1 VARTQVIEALRK
13 VLVLEAAKGFADS
26 AVIGGLDAYA
36 STLLDEHASSLSPG
50 VTRQLRFLRNDKVGY
65 RGWQRPERETWVQK
79 TMQAIDPQ
87 PGPDGRDAEQV
98 QRQVGADRVAS
109 SSSSHTSSD
118 APPESP
124 DIHSSITPGRSRK
137 SVTALRGISTKT
149 AANLARLGVSTIVD
163 LVYLLPRRYLDY
175 TQIRRVSELEIDM
188 DQTVIGTV
196 VRVRVR
202 RFGDRPGTEAY
213 LRDGSGMVRVLWFN
227 QPWVARNLPANREIV
242 VSGTVR
248 LFRSEKVIE
257 SPEWE
262 PAHSAGIHTG
272 RLVPVYPL
280 TSGLSSRQMRRWMV
294 EALERCATDVAEYLP
309 AEIAARQQLMSL
321 PDAVHE
327 AHFPSNLERA
337 AMARQRLAF
346 DDLLSLQLGLRMTKR
361 YWQHS
366 QPGIPLRIDRSFLRA
381 YMQNLPFTLTAAQQK
396 VLNEI
401 EHDVARPVAMSR
413 LLQGEVGS
421 GKTVVALAAVL
432 MAVSNGLQGALMAP
446 TEVLAEQHYR
456 TIELLLRGSE
466 GHDNGDT
473 TPSAGSPALEL
484 LRNPIRTIPGVGGH
498 QTTLALLT
506 GSLTAANR
514 RRVHAQLASGRVDI
528 VVGTQALI
536 QREVTF
542 KRLGLAVVDEQ
553 HRFGVL
559 QRGGLRQ
566 KGFNPH
572 VLVMTAT
579 PIPRSLALAVYGD
592 LDLSV
597 IDSLPPGRQK
607 TVTRVIS
614 SSQMDRLYRFLRS
627 QIREGRQAY
636 VICPLISESPK
647 LEARAATEEYRRL
660 SEVVFP
666 DLRLGLLHGGLA
678 PKQKDEVMR
687 TFRDASTD
695 ILVSTTVVEV
705 GIDVPNATV
714 MIVLGAERFGLSQ
727 LHQLRGRVGRGTERS
742 YCILVSD
749 APSTATRERLRVV
762 EATQDGF
769 ALASHDLR
777 LRGPGDFL
785 GTQQTGLPELRV
797 ATLTDLSM
805 LEAARSEALRLIDDS
820 RFDSAAEYAAV
831 RQRVV
836 ELWRDNVEWS

>member
-1 VARTQVIEALRK
+1 VEDIQVIESLRK

-26 AVIGGLDAYA
+26 AVVGGLDAYA
-36 STLLDEHASSLSPG
+36 VTLLDERASSLPPE
-50 VTRQLRFLRNDKVGY
+50 VTRQLRSVRNDPVGY
-65 RGWQRPERETWVQK
+65 RGWQRPQRTTWVQV
-79 TMQAIDPQ
+79 TMQAVDPQ
-87 PGPDGRDAEQV
+87 PGPDRPDAVPV
-98 QRQVGADRVAS
+98 QRRVRADRVAA
-109 SSSSHTSSD
+109 SSHTSSD
-118 APPESP
+118 MRSEGP
-124 DIHSSITPGRSRK
+124 DDRSAIPPGRSRTPI
-137 SVTALRGISTKT
+137 TALRGVSTKT

-163 LVYLLPRRYLDY
+163 FVYLLPRRYLDY
-175 TQIRRVSELEIDM
+175 TQIRRASEVEIDRE
-188 DQTVIGTV
+188 QTVIGTV

-202 RFGDRPGTEAY
+202 LFGGRQGTEAY
-213 LRDGSGMVRVLWFN
+213 LRDESGMVRILWFN

-242 VSGTVR
+242 ISGAVH
-248 LFRSEKVIE
+248 LFHTEKVIE

-262 PAHSAGIHTG
+262 PVDSAGIHTG

-280 TSGLSSRQMRRWMV
+280 TSGLSARQMRKWMV
-294 EALERCATDVAEYLP
+294 EALERCAPDLAEYLP
-309 AEIAARQQLMSL
+309 ADIAARQQLMSL
-321 PDAVHE
+321 HDAVHE

-337 AMARQRLAF
+337 AMARQRLTF
-346 DDLLSLQLGLRMTKR
+346 DELLSLQLGLLLTKR
-361 YWQHS
+361 YWQNS
-366 QPGIPLRIDRSFLRA
+366 QPGIPLTVDRSFLDA
-381 YMQNLPFTLTAAQQK
+381 YTQKLPYTLTAAQQR
-396 VLNEI
+396 VLGEI
-401 EHDVARPVAMSR
+401 AHDIARPMAMSR

-421 GKTVVALAAVL
+421 GKTVVALAALLV
-432 MAVSNGLQGALMAP
+432 AASNGLQGALMAP
-446 TEVLAEQHYR
+446 TEVLAEQHYS
-456 TIELLLRGSE
+456 TIGLLLQDSE
-466 GHDNGDT
+466 EHLNDDT
-473 TPSAGSPALEL
+473 TPSATHPALKSL
-484 LRNPIRTIPGVGGH
+484 HDPIRTIGGVKGR

-514 RRVHAQLASGRVDI
+514 RRVHAQLASGDVDI

-542 KRLGLAVVDEQ
+542 KRLGLAIVDEQ

-597 IDSLPPGRQK
+597 IDELPRGRQK

-614 SSQMDRLYRFLRS
+614 SSQMDSLYRFLRS
-627 QIREGRQAY
+627 QILAGRQAY

-660 SEVVFP
+660 REVVFP

-678 PKQKDEVMR
+678 PRQKDEVMR
-687 TFRDASTD
+687 SFRDASID

-705 GIDVPNATV
+705 GVDVPNATV

-727 LHQLRGRVGRGTERS
+727 LHQLRGRVGRGPEKS
-742 YCILVSD
+742 YCVLVSD
-749 APSTATRERLRVV
+749 TPSPTTRERLRVV
-762 EATQDGF
+762 AATQDGF
-769 ALASHDLR
+769 ALARHDLE

-820 RFDSAAEYAAV
+820 RFDSAAEYTGV
-831 RQRVV
+831 RERVA